1 MKRSYL
7 LLATVFYL
15 QLCFGQTTIVLQP
28 DSASGKDALLH
39 GLSSEVD
46 KNFGKNPQFA
56 ATAGTFNGEF
66 GATRSIISFN
76 LSQIPA
82 NAVIN
87 AAKLSLYAWDTNSGL
102 LQHSGSN
109 AGWLERVTSAWNE
122 FTVTWNSQPT
132 TTTVN
137 RVELPIST
145 SGTQDYLAINVTQ
158 LVSDMIAN
166 PLNSYGFMLK
176 LQTEESY
183 RRLNFCSSDHPI
195 QTLHPKLE
203 IQYTAPLNDSIL
215 ILQPDSASG
224 KDALLHGLS
233 SEVNVNH
240 GDNPQFA
247 ASAWTFGG
255 EPGIVR
261 SVIEFNL
268 KQIPTYKAIES
279 AKLSLYAWDSTIG
292 IAQNYSADGSNACWI
307 ERVIS
312 NWSESTVTWNN
323 QPRTTTYNRASLPL
337 STSATQNY
345 LDIDVTKITQDIVN
359 YPDSSF
365 GFMLKLQNE
374 TYYRSMNFC
383 SSDHPNAAFH
393 PKLVI
398 KFAKTTKTNVVY
410 SQKDAISVYPN
421 PVRDVLNIDMSAND
435 LPENASVI
443 LYNQLGQQIKQL
455 PVKKGITSIDTN
467 DLNNGIYLY
476 KISDTSN
483 LLLKSG
489 KIMVSK

>member
-1 MKRSYL
+1 MKRLFLLVTAICYL
-7 LLATVFYL
+7 H
-15 QLCFGQTTIVLQP
+15 LCFGQITIVLQP

-46 KNFGKNPQFA
+46 KNYGKNPQFA
-56 ATAGTFNGEF
+56 STAGTFGGEF
-66 GATRSIISFN
+66 AATRSIISFN

-82 NAVIN
+82 NATIN
-87 AAKLSLYAWDTNSGL
+87 AAKLSLYAWDTNTGL
-102 LQHSGSN
+102 LQHYGSN

-122 FTVTWNSQPT
+122 FTVTWNSQPST
-132 TTTVN
+132 TTLN

-145 SGTQDYLAINVTQ
+145 SGTQNYLDLNVTQ

-166 PLNSYGFMLK
+166 PTSSYGFMLK
-176 LQTEESY
+176 LQTEEAY

-195 QTLHPKLE
+195 QALHPKLE
-203 IQYTAPLNDSIL
+203 IQYTAPLNDSVL
-215 ILQPDSASG
+215 TLQPDPETG

-233 SEVNVNH
+233 SEVNVNR
-240 GDNPQFA
+240 GNNPQLA

-268 KQIPTYKAIES
+268 KQIPPRKAIES

-292 IAQNYSADGSNACWI
+292 IAQNYSGDGSNACWV
-307 ERVIS
+307 ERIIS
-312 NWSESTVTWNN
+312 NWDESTVTWNN
-323 QPRTTTYNRASLPL
+323 QPRTTTYNRASLPM

-345 LDIDVTKITQDIVN
+345 LDIDVTKIAQDIVN

-383 SSDHPNAAFH
+383 SSDHPNAEFR

-398 KFAKTTKTNVVY
+398 KFAKATKTNDVY
-410 SQKDAISVYPN
+410 SLKDAIAVYPN
-421 PVRDVLNIDMSAND
+421 PVREVLNIDMSANN
-435 LPENASVI
+435 LPENASII
-443 LYNQLGQQIKQL
+443 LYNQLGQQVKQL
-455 PVKKGITSIDTN
+455 PIKKGITSIDTGY
-467 DLNNGIYLY
+467 LNNGIYLY
-476 KISDTSN
+476 KISDASN
-483 LLLKSG
+483 SLLKIG